1 MFENLEHFSLRAL
14 CQGLQVSRSGFYAW
28 RKREQQASPVD
39 LAVEKAFEMHQGR
52 AGAPCLTGDV
62 HAALGIKV
70 SERTVGRSLSRQGL
84 RCQLKRK
91 FKHTTDSGHGLP
103 VAQNLLDRN
112 FTTSKPNQVWV
123 GDITYIQTTEGWL
136 YLATLID
143 LFSRQVVGW
152 QMSTRI
158 DQALVNDALNA
169 ALISRGKPTGVMI
182 HTDRGSQ
189 YCSRSFRRI
198 ISENQLVQSMSRKG
212 NCWDNAVAESFFA
225 TLKKQGVYGHALKTR
240 DQMRQHVFEFIE
252 IYYNRVR
259 RHSANNWIT
268 PVEFERLYHQ
278 NLERLLVL

>member
-1 MFENLEHFSLRAL
+1 M
-14 CQGLQVSRSGFYAW
+14 
-28 RKREQQASPVD
+28 
-39 LAVEKAFEMHQGR
+39 
-52 AGAPCLTGDV
+52 
-62 HAALGIKV
+62 
-70 SERTVGRSLSRQGL
+70 
-84 RCQLKRK
+84 
-91 FKHTTDSGHGLP
+91 
-103 VAQNLLDRN
+103 
-112 FTTSKPNQVWV
+112 
-123 GDITYIQTTEGWL
+123 
-136 YLATLID
+136 ID

-240 DQMRQHVFEFIE
+240 DQMHQHVFEFIE

-259 RHSANNWIT
+259 RHSENNWIT
-268 PVEFERLYHQ
+268 PVEFERLYYQ
-278 NLERLLVL
+278 NLERLVVH